1 MTKKKK
7 KSRSGKITTPLAGHK
22 RVGKALVP
30 PMLQLEG
37 VSFSSWVNDR
47 LPEMLWASL
56 VITVIP
62 RDQALEA
69 FRDIAA
75 LGLRYRKD
83 EREQATGW
91 TLRHTHLPAQPRELF
106 EALVGRVLRCHAGAQ
121 ALRPLLLLE
130 NLPGITWWKAAL
142 GSEPIEDDWQTLG
155 QAVQKTFDHQSQEAT
170 DVRWVSI
177 LFKIALGEM
186 LFPAGFEEHL
196 WTGQPFVDIRLP

>member
-75 LGLRYRKD
+75 CSGLLIPD
-83 EREQATGW
+83 
-91 TLRHTHLPAQPRELF
+91 
-106 EALVGRVLRCHAGAQ
+106 
-121 ALRPLLLLE
+121 
-130 NLPGITWWKAAL
+130 
-142 GSEPIEDDWQTLG
+142 
-155 QAVQKTFDHQSQEAT
+155 T
-170 DVRWVSI
+170 D
-177 LFKIALGEM
+177 LGEN
-186 LFPAGFEEHL
+186 PRRERG
-196 WTGQPFVDIRLP
+196 V

>member
-91 TLRHTHLPAQPRELF
+91 TLR
-106 EALVGRVLRCHAGAQ
+106 
-121 ALRPLLLLE
+121 
-130 NLPGITWWKAAL
+130 
-142 GSEPIEDDWQTLG
+142 
-155 QAVQKTFDHQSQEAT
+155 
-170 DVRWVSI
+170 
-177 LFKIALGEM
+177 
-186 LFPAGFEEHL
+186 
-196 WTGQPFVDIRLP
+196 